1 MKIELRF
8 CCSTER
14 LRRFVFTYE
23 LGLLVFIEN
32 CLSAKQPRK
41 SGSDRI
47 GVKRARLQALSRWER
62 AFLRDERPYPN
73 GGCMWVKNRII
84 VLLFD

>member
-1 MKIELRF
+1 MGADRI
-8 CCSTER
+8 
-14 LRRFVFTYE
+14 VFLLFDRKRNKNCFSYE
-23 LGLLVFIEN
+23 LGLFVLSEN

-62 AFLRDERPYPN
+62 AFLRRRSASAA
-73 GGCMWVKNRII
+73 GLCSRIYAAA
-84 VLLFD
+84 